1 MSFIDLKLLIFAQL
15 VMDVAV
21 IAVFILFIRR
31 FRSLQRNP
39 LLNDGVKIFESLL
52 KDADQLS
59 GQFKEQL
66 EEKKYLIKRLNDQL
80 GKKIMSLNVLLNRS
94 DALLARHNRKE
105 KDHDAPISINRPER
119 KIIKLS
125 KEGRD
130 IENIAG
136 TLSMP
141 KEEVKLVL
149 DLKKKISR
157 LSRKEG
163 VS

>member
-1 MSFIDLKLLIFAQL
+1 MAFIELKLLIFVQL
-15 VMDVAV
+15 GIDVAV
-21 IAVFILFIRR
+21 IAIFILFIRR

-39 LLNDGVKIFESLL
+39 LLDDGVNLFESLL
-52 KDADQLS
+52 KDADHLS

-66 EEKKYLIKRLNDQL
+66 EEKKYLIKKLNDQL
-80 GKKIMSLNVLLNRS
+80 DKKILSLNVLLNRS
-94 DALLARHNRKE
+94 DALLSRHNRKKE
-105 KDHDAPISINRPER
+105 NHDAPIAQDRPR
-119 KIIKLS
+119 SKIIKLS
-125 KEGRD
+125 QEGRD

-136 TLSMP
+136 TLLVP

-149 DLKKKISR
+149 DLNKKISG